1 MGTATSVTFR
11 ELCRHDQTI
20 QDIMIVSQSHPS
32 DEEDNDETTLL
43 CILPSIKSPQ
53 PPPPKMHRQLA
64 DCTTCRAKYSE
75 PNRLTRWTGWRQRGS
90 PTHPSSYSLMSHSL
104 CMCPSSG
111 RSNWESPPCPQV
123 RWCSRSVRWS
133 WAQALDPHLGQC
145 WLRLWMK
152 ERGRKEIN
160 WIHIRKYRSKS
171 YLESRYNFTLAD
183 HRDTELGGG
192 G

>member
-1 MGTATSVTFR
+1 MGTATSVPFR

-53 PPPPKMHRQLA
+53 PPPPPKMHRQLA

-75 PNRLTRWTGWRQRGS
+75 PNRLTRWTGWRQRGF

-145 WLRLWMK
+145 WLRLMK
-152 ERGRKEIN
+152 ERERREIN
-160 WIHIRKYRSKS
+160 WLSENIVVNLIWKVGT
-171 YLESRYNFTLAD
+171 TL
-183 HRDTELGGG
+183 L
-192 G
+192 